1 MRILMTGASGFIG
14 SAALS
19 LAVSKGHDVT
29 VLARPDSAAGYREKL
44 KHGGIACEVIAAD
57 HPGWAAAVR
66 NRSFD
71 SCLHLAWIAV
81 PGQYLNSP
89 ENEPFAAS
97 TLALADSLF
106 KNGLP
111 HFLGAG
117 TCIEYAPGLTAPCRE
132 DITPCAPVSPYAVA
146 KHRTH
151 QALAEMADQ
160 YASRLAW
167 ARVFY
172 PYGAGEHPARTA
184 TTFLKTLAAGQPLVL
199 KTGASRKDFIE
210 VRDVASALVH
220 LLGTGA
226 AGAFNI
232 GTGAGTGIRELAL
245 TAAALVGADG
255 SLVKDADP
263 PAVDPYACHIA
274 DTARLSAAGWRP
286 VISLEAGLRRLFQ
299 ALSPA

>member
-1 MRILMTGASGFIG
+1 MKILMTGASGFIG

-29 VLARPDSAAGYREKL
+29 VLARPGSAAGYREKL
-44 KHGGIACEVIAAD
+44 ERGGMSCEVIAAE
-57 HPGWAAAVR
+57 HTGWAAAVQNR
-66 NRSFD
+66 NFD

-89 ENEPFAAS
+89 ENEQFAAS
-97 TLALADSLF
+97 TLAFADSLF

-132 DITPCAPVSPYAVA
+132 DITPCAPVSPYAIA

-151 QALAEMADQ
+151 QSLAEMADR
-160 YASRLAW
+160 YSSALGW

-172 PYGAGEHPARTA
+172 PYGAGEHPGRTA

-220 LLGTGA
+220 LLGCGA
-226 AGAFNI
+226 GGAFNI
-232 GTGAGTGIRELAL
+232 GTGTGTGIRELAL
-245 TAAALVGADG
+245 ITAGLVGADG
-255 SLVKDADP
+255 SMVQDADP
-263 PAVDPYACHIA
+263 PAVDPYAFHVA
-274 DTARLSAAGWRP
+274 DTTRLSAAGWQP
-286 VISLEAGLRRLFQ
+286 AIPLKTGLGHLLQ
-299 ALSPA
+299 ALGQS